1 MIRRLALCGCGVG
14 ALLLYGCGGGSV
26 EQKPAAPAAPQP
38 APSVAL
44 PPALSINAEMVS
56 LVDHSAHELWN
67 LEKKEN
73 APKTDQDWEEVQH
86 HAMQLMAAGS
96 LITLGGTGPGDAGWV
111 QSPDWKMFAQKLID
125 TATREMDAAKSKNLE
140 ALVKANGDLV
150 EVCEG
155 CHKQFKPPLPSEG
168 IVHPHYRK

>member
-1 MIRRLALCGCGVG
+1 MIRKLALYGCGIS
-14 ALLLYGCGGGSV
+14 ALLLYGCSGGV
-26 EQKPAAPAAPQP
+26 EQKPAVQQSAAVVP
-38 APSVAL
+38 L

-67 LEKKEN
+67 LEKEGSG
-73 APKTDQDWEEVQH
+73 PKTDQEWEEVEH
-86 HAMQLMAAGS
+86 HAMQLVAAGS
-96 LITLGGTGPGDAGWV
+96 LITLGGTGPSDAGWV
-111 QSPDWKMFAQKLID
+111 QSPDWKVHAQKLVD
-125 TATREMDAAKSKNLE
+125 TATKEVNAARDKNLD

-155 CHKQFKPPLPSEG
+155 CHKQFKPPLPTEG